1 MRGDR
6 VTGRVAVLVLGILLM
21 GATAAASLFVGAG
34 HVAPQ
39 DVVDALLGGG
49 DAESVTIVREMR
61 LPRTINALLVGAA
74 LGFAGAIMQALIGNP
89 LADPG
94 LLGVNAGAGLA
105 VMIAVGAIG
114 LTSFNAYIG
123 FALAGALLVS
133 LFVYAV
139 SLTVGRGSPFTI
151 VLAGVAVTAVLTGV
165 STALAVLDSARFNA
179 LRGWMS
185 GDVAGRDLEVI
196 GQGAI
201 VIGVGLVVAMT
212 VTRPLA
218 QLALGADTAR
228 GLGVAVGRTRL
239 GAAIAVMLLAGG
251 ATALGGPIVFI
262 GLMVPHLARALVGPR
277 LSWALAY
284 SALAGGLLLLVAD
297 MIGRVVIPPG
307 EAPAGLLTAIIG
319 APVLA
324 MLVRGSA
331 GRAKEEQR

>member
-6 VTGRVAVLVLGILLM
+6 ATGRLAVLVLGVLLLCAVA
-21 GATAAASLFVGAG
+21 ATSLFVGAG
-34 HVAPQ
+34 HVPPEE
-39 DVVDALLGGG
+39 VVSALFGGG
-49 DAESVTIVREMR
+49 AGEGPTILREMR
-61 LPRTINALLVGAA
+61 VPRTLNAMLVGAA
-74 LGFAGAIMQALIGNP
+74 LGIAGAVMQALIGNP

-105 VMIAVGAIG
+105 VMIAVGAVG
-114 LTSFNAYIG
+114 LTSFDSYIG
-123 FALAGALLVS
+123 FALLGALIVS

-139 SLTVGRGSPFTI
+139 SLTVGRGSPFTV

-179 LRGWMS
+179 LRGWMA
-185 GDVAGRDLEVI
+185 GDVAGRDLDVI
-196 GQGAI
+196 GHGAV
-201 VIGVGLVVAMT
+201 VIGLGLMGT
-212 VTRPLA
+212 IMITRPLA
-218 QLALGADTAR
+218 QLSLGADTAR

-239 GAAIAVMLLAGG
+239 GAAIAIMLLAGG

-277 LSWALAY
+277 LGWALAY

-324 MLVRGSA
+324 LLARGSV
-331 GRAKEEQR
+331 GRAREEQQ